1 MYHESQWTL
10 KANLIR
16 KNTLLPIAR
25 CLLNSPSE
33 SSSLWSRRLILFKRE
48 VKRTQ
53 RIFLILALPKAQYG
67 CTFIHWFTN
76 IYLHLQRVVGSGN
89 TTVNKT
95 DKNLCMIFVLLWAGV
110 INNEISKI
118 YTIRGGGQ
126 LVWRRRRKQLP
137 RLQRGDLGC
146 YLRAHSTYGDQ
157 SLGHEGCPGG
167 PGLLAKS
174 ELSTKKSVLSVSSW
188 WGGWGCDCWSGR
200 CQDVFRRTQS
210 SGSLLYQWYGM

>member
-118 YTIRGGGQ
+118 YTIRGGGGS
-126 LVWRRRRKQLP
+126 WC
-137 RLQRGDLGC
+137 DE
-146 YLRAHSTYGDQ
+146 
-157 SLGHEGCPGG
+157 EGESSCQDCKGVIWG
-167 PGLLAKS
+167 ATS
-174 ELSTKKSVLSVSSW
+174 ELIAHMEIRALGMRGVLVVLGSW
-188 WGGWGCDCWSGR
+188 R
-200 CQDVFRRTQS
+200 
-210 SGSLLYQWYGM
+210 SLS